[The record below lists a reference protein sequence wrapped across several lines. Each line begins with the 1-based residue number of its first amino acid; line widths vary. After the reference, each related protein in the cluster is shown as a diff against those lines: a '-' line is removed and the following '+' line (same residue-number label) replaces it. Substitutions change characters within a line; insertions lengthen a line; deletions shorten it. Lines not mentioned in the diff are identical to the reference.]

1 MEHIVSVDDN
11 WKRNSMDVYKA
22 SEFFLCD
29 LQGRLCLF
37 FFIVLIQNKDS
48 PGIFLQYVWR
58 EPLTKCQKGFEAV
71 HAHKI
76 VKIDD
81 KEEKFSVVGILY
93 A

>member
-1 MEHIVSVDDN
+1 
-11 WKRNSMDVYKA
+11 MDVYKA

-29 LQGRLCLF
+29 LQGRLCLSI
-37 FFIVLIQNKDS
+37 FIVLIQNKDS
-48 PGIFLQYVWR
+48 PSHLIQDVR
-58 EPLTKCQKGFEAV
+58 RDRVTKGQKRFKTI